1 MLALEGIHPKLA
13 HDRGSLLALSKES
26 NLPLGRR
33 LPLSLSL
40 SPRSASPREKVA
52 YFTSRVKPA
61 NPLADSR
68 QIFLFAGPYVTNSHS
83 TNK

>member
-1 MLALEGIHPKLA
+1 MPALEGIHPKLA

-26 NLPLGRR
+26 NILLGRR

-40 SPRSASPREKVA
+40 STHSASPREKA
-52 YFTSRVKPA
+52 AVKPA
-61 NPLADSR
+61 NSLADSR